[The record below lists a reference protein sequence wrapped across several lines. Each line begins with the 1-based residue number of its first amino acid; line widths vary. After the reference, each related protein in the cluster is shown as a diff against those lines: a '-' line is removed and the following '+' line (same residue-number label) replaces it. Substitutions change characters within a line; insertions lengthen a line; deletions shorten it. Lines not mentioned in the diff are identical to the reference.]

1 MYSFDG
7 LERLI
12 VFAVGLDVAIAQSSS
27 SADLE
32 TRSQLYRALTRSH
45 MLAVVINEVLQG
57 GWLEFL
63 GTVKLKEGASFD
75 RVAERKRMNKDAVEA
90 LVAER
95 LKLIDAAL
103 KEVSASTAVLQRSF
117 NCCSE
122 GRSIAADIV
131 APACCDASPGFVC
144 AGQRGA
150 HLLHDQQ
157 QGAPAAE
164 GARGETSWQRRGG
177 GASGRRGG
185 EVVGGGEDGAACGHR
200 G

>member
-12 VFAVGLDVAIAQSSS
+12 VFAVGLDVAIAQGSS

-63 GTVKLKEGASFD
+63 GTVKLEEGASFD
-75 RVAERKRMNKDAVEA
+75 REAERKRMNNDAVEA

-103 KEVSASTAVLQRSF
+103 KEVSASTAVLRRSF
-117 NCCSE
+117 NCCGE
-122 GRSIAADIV
+122 GRSIAACVV
-131 APACCDASPGFVC
+131 ALACCDASPGFVR

-150 HLLHDQQ
+150 HLLHDQ
-157 QGAPAAE
+157 
-164 GARGETSWQRRGG
+164 
-177 GASGRRGG
+177 
-185 EVVGGGEDGAACGHR
+185 
-200 G
+200 

>member
-1 MYSFDG
+1 VYSFDG

-63 GTVKLKEGASFD
+63 GMVKLEEGASFD
-75 RVAERKRMNKDAVEA
+75 RVAERKRMNEDAVEA

-103 KEVSASTAVLQRSF
+103 KEVSASTAVQEQQRLGS
-117 NCCSE
+117 
-122 GRSIAADIV
+122 V
-131 APACCDASPGFVC
+131 
-144 AGQRGA
+144 
-150 HLLHDQQ
+150 
-157 QGAPAAE
+157 
-164 GARGETSWQRRGG
+164 
-177 GASGRRGG
+177 
-185 EVVGGGEDGAACGHR
+185 EVVGFEDDVVLAVHGGEAVADAVSKAMQAKAKLGQTVWDTGANAISRSVGELVFNPFGEMGAAKPGHE
-200 G
+200 GSTT

>member
-7 LERLI
+7 LERLV
-12 VFAVGLDVAIAQSSS
+12 VFAVGLDVAIAQGSS

-63 GTVKLKEGASFD
+63 GTVKLEEGASFD
-75 RVAERKRMNKDAVEA
+75 REAERMRMNNDAVEA

-103 KEVSASTAVLQRSF
+103 KEVSASTAVQEQQRLGS
-117 NCCSE
+117 
-122 GRSIAADIV
+122 V
-131 APACCDASPGFVC
+131 
-144 AGQRGA
+144 
-150 HLLHDQQ
+150 
-157 QGAPAAE
+157 
-164 GARGETSWQRRGG
+164 
-177 GASGRRGG
+177 
-185 EVVGGGEDGAACGHR
+185 EVVGFEDDVVLAVHGGEAVADAVSKAMQAKAKLGQTVWDTGANAISRSVGELVFNPFGEMGAAKPGHE
-200 G
+200 GSTT

>member
-75 RVAERKRMNKDAVEA
+75 REAERKRMNKDAAEA

-95 LKLIDAAL
+95 LKLNDAEAL
-103 KEVSASTAVLQRSF
+103 DAVSKAVQAKTKLEQTVWDTGANAISRSVGELVF
-117 NCCSE
+117 N
-122 GRSIAADIV
+122 
-131 APACCDASPGFVC
+131 PF
-144 AGQRGA
+144 
-150 HLLHDQQ
+150 
-157 QGAPAAE
+157 
-164 GARGETSWQRRGG
+164 GEM
-177 GASGRRGG
+177 
-185 EVVGGGEDGAACGHR
+185 GAAKPGHE
-200 G
+200 GSTT